1 MPVFISIAEP
11 DLYRYF
17 IFRFSGV
24 HLKALETYRQIF
36 EILGRK
42 DLPKLLYLFSIG
54 LFPLMEHC
62 GIKVKAEL
70 LGIFEQYLVP
80 LGQTLRPALVGFLA
94 GALLGLE
101 EGTEFFERCAL
112 ICF

>member
-1 MPVFISIAEP
+1 M
-11 DLYRYF
+11 
-17 IFRFSGV
+17 

-36 EILGRK
+36 EILGQK

-70 LGIFEQYLVP
+70 LDIFDKYLVP
-80 LGQTLRPALVGFLA
+80 LGPNLRPALVGFLA

-101 EGTEFFERCAL
+101 EGTEFFERFVL
-112 ICF
+112 IVFRWYCVEILSMSSVKVKFLV